1 MLITSPEW
9 IHTFLDYNYR
19 KIGIFLSNKKLIR
32 RDMLPSTME
41 NPNIFDYKIIN
52 LSIIGIRQG

>member
-1 MLITSPEW
+1 MLITSLEW

-19 KIGIFLSNKKLIR
+19 KIGIFLLNKELIR
-32 RDMLPSTME
+32 RDMLLSTME

-52 LSIIGIRQG
+52 QSIICIR